1 MSTDGLVPPSAGEGG
16 ASPQDFRDEVA
27 RELRAC
33 YRELA
38 GDRARLS
45 ALEEL
50 ERMTLELAAELRRP
64 LTVFDVVR
72 SAPTAAERERRRAL
86 VRSLRGGG

>member
-1 MSTDGLVPPSAGEGG
+1 MRGEGLVPPGGTEGG
-16 ASPQDFRDEVA
+16 ASPHDFRDEVA

-50 ERMTLELAAELRRP
+50 ERLTLELAAELRRP

-72 SAPTAAERERRRAL
+72 SASTAAERERRRAL
-86 VRSLRGGG
+86 VRALRGGS